1 MDAPNV
7 ISARVG
13 GVTHAR
19 KFRFGIMGGRA
30 KSGAAWTELARKAED
45 LGYATLCVADH
56 FTDGLSP
63 TPALAAAAAVTTN
76 LRIGSLVYGVD
87 FRHPAALAKEAA
99 TMDLLSDGRFELGIG
114 AGWMDQDYDWTGI
127 TRDSPGVR
135 IERMAEAIEIIR
147 GLWSGS
153 PVEHSGASWTINK
166 MVGTPRPVQAGGPPI
181 LSGGGGKRILETA
194 ARLSDIVS
202 VNPNVGAGKFDAAA
216 WASIAAAETDSK
228 MAIVRDAAGERYAD
242 IEIAFLNFFTSVT
255 DDAMAAATTIGG
267 YMGGIAPEAVMASPN
282 TLVGS
287 VDSLVD
293 EIQARRDRWD
303 GSYMIVMADAID
315 AFAPV
320 VARLAGS

>member
-1 MDAPNV
+1 MAHP
-7 ISARVG
+7 R
-13 GVTHAR
+13 T
-19 KFRFGIMGGRA
+19 FRFGIMAGKA
-30 KSGAAWTELARKAED
+30 KTGAAWTELARKTED
-45 LGYATLCVADH
+45 LGYSSLCVADH
-56 FTDGLSP
+56 FTDGFAP
-63 TPALAAAAAVTTN
+63 TPALAAAAAVTTK
-76 LRIGSLVYGVD
+76 LRIGSMVYGVD

-135 IERMAEAIEIIR
+135 IDRLAEAIAIIR
-147 GLWSGS
+147 GLWSGT
-153 PVEHSGASWTINK
+153 PVEHKGPNWTIDK

-194 ARLSDIVS
+194 ARLGDIVS

-216 WASIAAAETDSK
+216 WASIAAAETDAK
-228 MAIVRDAAGERYAD
+228 MAIVKNAAGERYGD
-242 IEIAFLNFFTSVT
+242 LEIAFLNFFTNIT
-255 DDAMAAATTIGG
+255 DDTLAAATTIGG
-267 YMGGIAPEAVMASPN
+267 YMGGVPPEAVLASPN

-287 VDSLVD
+287 VDALVD
-293 EIQARRDRWD
+293 EIETRRERWD
-303 GSYMIVMADAID
+303 GSYMIVTADAID

>member
-1 MDAPNV
+1 MVHP
-7 ISARVG
+7 R
-13 GVTHAR
+13 T
-19 KFRFGIMGGRA
+19 FRFGIMAGKA
-30 KSGAAWTELARKAED
+30 KTGAAWTELARKTED
-45 LGYATLCVADH
+45 LGYSSLCVADH
-56 FTDGLSP
+56 FTDGFAP
-63 TPALAAAAAVTTN
+63 TPALAAAAAVTTK
-76 LRIGSLVYGVD
+76 LRIGSMVYGVD

-135 IERMAEAIEIIR
+135 IDRLAEAIAIIR
-147 GLWSGS
+147 GLWSGT
-153 PVEHSGASWTINK
+153 PVEHKGPNWTIDK

-194 ARLSDIVS
+194 ARLGDIVS

-216 WASIAAAETDSK
+216 WASIAAAETDAK
-228 MAIVRDAAGERYAD
+228 MAIVKNAAGERYGD
-242 IEIAFLNFFTSVT
+242 LEIAFLNFFTNIT
-255 DDAMAAATTIGG
+255 DDTLAAATTIGG
-267 YMGGIAPEAVMASPN
+267 YMGGVPPEAVLASPN

-287 VDSLVD
+287 VDALVD
-293 EIQARRDRWD
+293 EIETRRERWD
-303 GSYMIVMADAID
+303 GSYMIVTADAID

>member
-1 MDAPNV
+1 MA
-7 ISARVG
+7 
-13 GVTHAR
+13 HAR
-19 KFRFGIMGGRA
+19 SFRFGIMAAKA
-30 KSGAAWTELARKAED
+30 KSGTAWTELARKAED
-45 LGYATLCVADH
+45 LGYSTLCVADH
-56 FTDGLSP
+56 FTDGFAP
-63 TPALAAAAAVTTN
+63 TPALAAAAAVTTK
-76 LRIGSLVYGVD
+76 LRIGSMVYGVD

-135 IERMAEAIEIIR
+135 IDRLGEAIDIIR

-153 PVEHSGASWTINK
+153 PVEHRGVNWTIDK

-194 ARLSDIVS
+194 ARRGDIVS

-216 WASIAAAETDSK
+216 WASIAAAQTDAK
-228 MAIVRDAAGERYAD
+228 MAIVRNAAGERYAD
-242 IEIAFLNFFTSVT
+242 LEIAFLNFFTNVT
-255 DDAMAAATTIGG
+255 DDTMAAATTIGG
-267 YMGGIAPEAVMASPN
+267 YMGGVPPEAVLASPN

-287 VDSLVD
+287 VDALVD
-293 EIQARRDRWD
+293 EIHARRERWD
-303 GSYMIVMADAID
+303 GSYMIVTADAID

-320 VARLAGS
+320 VARLAV